1 MSLLSR
7 SVSSLL
13 MSACALGAL
22 SQGGARAQVQELR
35 ACWLTQYTY
44 QGLSEPALRAMAQN
58 MLGGGLNTVYVAA
71 YSGAKTWWPSQAYL
85 AAGGEW
91 ASYASDPFGQVVR
104 VFQEE
109 GLRVG
114 AWFEYGLAVGLSTH
128 PLAQAHPD
136 WLAEDRFGDP
146 VTGENGGFVFLSPGH
161 PDATQLIVD
170 MARELA
176 QAYPVEDIQLDRIR
190 WGRKSSGREYGYEPV
205 TSALYQAQ
213 YGAPPPTSANNAQWV
228 AFREGL
234 VNQLFQ
240 RCFVAIKAVAPTV
253 TVSAAPTGSYGIVQ
267 HMQRWRSWLD
277 GGYVDLIVP
286 QMYATSLSSFQGEF
300 ATQLANAGPH
310 ADRIAVGYRAS
321 DTNDWQLVQ
330 AQLLHA
336 RAAGVPHACLWVYH
350 SYGGPIAIQDELDHL
365 AQPGAPW
372 AQAAVNPFVSPR
384 HEVLVFDDADG
395 SPRVQETGAWA
406 DVSGSEVQGLRARGT
421 LAGTG
426 ARVRYQ
432 AAVPRRGNYE
442 VLLHWDA
449 APDRDT
455 GVVLE
460 VQEPGAPRAFA
471 VDQTQEPR
479 GLAPLES
486 GYARIGRVVLDE
498 APEALLAELR
508 TGSDPWQSTL
518 HDGLRLA
525 LTPESTNYCDAVA
538 NSTGRPALMGYD
550 GSTSL
555 LASDLSLRVLGAP
568 AGQFGMFVQGSLPT
582 QVPVGNGVL
591 CLSGVQRL
599 LPAAQTSALG
609 QASRALDYAAPPAS
623 THTILPGSTW
633 FFSYWY
639 RDPAGPGGAGFNF
652 ADGLALT
659 FGL

>member
-1 MSLLSR
+1 MRLLPR
-7 SVSSLL
+7 AVSSLL
-13 MSACALGAL
+13 LPLGLLGAAAH
-22 SQGGARAQVQELR
+22 QPAHAQAQELR

-71 YSGAKTWWPSQAYL
+71 YSGARTWWPSQAYL

-91 ASYASDPFGQVVR
+91 ASSTSDPFGQVVR
-104 VFQEE
+104 VFHEE

-114 AWFEYGLAVGLSTH
+114 AWFEYGLAVGLASH

-161 PDATQLIVD
+161 PQATQLIVD

-176 QAYPVEDIQLDRIR
+176 EAYPVEDIQLDRIR
-190 WGRKSSGREYGYEPV
+190 WGRKSSGREYGYEPA

-213 YGAPPPTSANNAQWV
+213 TGSSPPNSANDPQWV

-240 RCFVAIKAVAPTV
+240 RCFVAIKSVAPTV

-286 QMYATSLSSFQGEF
+286 QMYSTSLSGFQGEF

-310 ADRIAVGYRAS
+310 ANRLAVGYRAS
-321 DTNDWQLVQ
+321 ETNDWQLVQ
-330 AQLLHA
+330 SQLLHA

-350 SYGGPIAIQDELDHL
+350 SYGGPIVLQDELDHL

-372 AQAAVNPFVSPR
+372 AQPAENPFVSPR

-395 SPRVQETGAWA
+395 APRVQETGAWA
-406 DVSGSEVQGLRARGT
+406 DVSAPTVQGLRARGT
-421 LAGTG
+421 LAGSG
-426 ARVRYQ
+426 ARVRYE
-432 AAVPRRGNYE
+432 AAVARRGVYE
-442 VLLHWDA
+442 VLLRWTA

-455 GVVLE
+455 EAVLE
-460 VQEPGAPRAFA
+460 VEEHGASRAFA
-471 VDQTQEPR
+471 LDQTQDPR
-479 GLAPLES
+479 GLAPLDS
-486 GYARIGRVVLDE
+486 SYARLGRVVLDE
-498 APEALLAELR
+498 GPSGPLVELR

-525 LTPESTNYCDAVA
+525 LVPEAESYCDAVA
-538 NSTGRPALMGYD
+538 NSTGRPALMGFD

-555 LASDLSLRVLGAP
+555 TADDLTLRVVGAP

-599 LPAAQTSALG
+599 LPAGQTSALG
-609 QASRALDYAAPPAS
+609 QAARALDYSAPPAAS
-623 THTILPGSTW
+623 HTILPGSTW

-639 RDPAGPGGAGFNF
+639 RDPSGAGGAGFNF